1 MCFCRDSGKQ
11 DTKRQAAAEGR
22 KGGHMSI
29 SPPLNIPCKPL
40 LSGIDSLSLTIQ
52 IEWQNSDFF
61 TLLDKAKSVAKEYE
75 TDCPLFSDTDQDLS
89 FMVRPHGSSGYTW
102 LIQGKEYALS
112 IGNWITPKSRPS
124 IKLEIRSETLWRF
137 TPNDALQRILAFLE
151 NQGAKIVAVKPSRI
165 DLCMDI
171 LLPSVLWN
179 LSLMD
184 TAVTRSVF
192 RAPYF
197 ERQTLTGLQFG
208 KGEIAA
214 RLYDKV
220 LEIQRKSKKFW
231 FYDLW
236 KLDAVPEGFRV
247 IRVEFQMRRGVLK
260 DLGLDTIASTFPTLE
275 NAWAYASQKWLTF
288 QDYPERQ
295 YQNRPVSSWW
305 MTVQNS
311 YLGIEQPSPLI
322 RAKAIAIEQERV
334 ALQSYGYFTTLL
346 AIRLESPSTQVT
358 GTDLFDEF
366 LRTTILAGK
375 TAKDIPEDVANKVM
389 RFYRSRDKQKA
400 ARQLREENG
409 FPCNLPKEDE
419 P

>member
-1 MCFCRDSGKQ
+1 
-11 DTKRQAAAEGR
+11 
-22 KGGHMSI
+22 MSI

-52 IEWQNSDFF
+52 VEWQNPDFF
-61 TLLDKAKSVAKEYE
+61 TLLDKAKAVAKEYE
-75 TDCPLFSDTDQDLS
+75 TDCPLFTDTDQDVS

-102 LIQGKEYALS
+102 LIHGKEYALS
-112 IGNWITPKSRPS
+112 IGNWFAPKSRPS
-124 IKLEIRSETLWRF
+124 IKLDIRSETLWRY
-137 TPNDALQRILAFLE
+137 TPNDAYQRTLAFLE
-151 NQGAKIVAVKPSRI
+151 KQGAKVVAVKPSRV

-171 LLPSVLWN
+171 LLPVDLWN
-179 LSLMD
+179 LGLMD

-197 ERQTLTGLQFG
+197 ERQTLTGFQFG
-208 KGEIAA
+208 KGDIAA

-236 KLDAVPEGFRV
+236 KLDVIPEGFKV

-260 DLGLDTIASTFPTLE
+260 ELGLDTLAATFPTLE

-288 QDYPERQ
+288 QDHPERQ
-295 YQNRPVSSWW
+295 YHHRPVSSWW
-305 MTVQNS
+305 ETVQNS
-311 YLGIEQPSPLI
+311 FLGIEQPSPLI
-322 RAKAIAIEQERV
+322 RARAIAIDQERL
-334 ALQSYGYFTTLL
+334 ARQGYGFFTSLL
-346 AIRLESPSTQVT
+346 ATRLDSPCAKVS
-358 GTDLFDEF
+358 GDDLLDEF
-366 LRTTILAGK
+366 IRSTILAGK
-375 TAKDIPEDVANKVM
+375 TAKDIPDDVAEKVM
-389 RFYRSRDKQKA
+389 RFYRGRDKQTA
-400 ARQLREENG
+400 ARQLREEMG